1 MGVNIYGNY
10 GAPILAF
17 PTSCGD
23 EHEQE
28 GQGMIRTLTPYIE
41 AGRIRIFCI
50 NGVQS
55 DSFSNKGAHPFHRS
69 WMQAQYD
76 AYVANEVFPFIDS
89 QCQTPG
95 IGIATLGASLG
106 AYHAANTLF
115 KHPDH
120 VKRCYALSGIY
131 DMRDSMDGM
140 YDDNFY
146 FNNPVDYVANQSD
159 PWYLHQYASCD
170 IRSGNRLWSVGE
182 QRADLPN
189 VGDSQE
195 SRHCSSSGRLGPGG
209 RSRMALLASP
219 DVGIRRR
226 TLLKNSFASF
236 GSFSMAKKVT
246 GGCACGSIRYQL
258 LDKPMFVHCCHCD
271 DCQRLTGSAFVLN
284 AIIETQAIKLLRG
297 KPVAVPVPRENGPHD
312 IYRCPRCQTALWSD
326 YGRRPNLRFVRV
338 GTLDK
343 PGALKPDVHIY
354 TRWKAKW
361 LKLPK
366 RTPSFRD
373 YYNSSKLWPKASLKR
388 RNAALGKTE
397 S

>member
-170 IRSGNRLWSVGE
+170 IRFGNRLWSVGE

-189 VGDSQE
+189 VGDS
-195 SRHCSSSGRLGPGG
+195 
-209 RSRMALLASP
+209 
-219 DVGIRRR
+219 
-226 TLLKNSFASF
+226 K
-236 GSFSMAKKVT
+236 
-246 GGCACGSIRYQL
+246 
-258 LDKPMFVHCCHCD
+258 
-271 DCQRLTGSAFVLN
+271 
-284 AIIETQAIKLLRG
+284 
-297 KPVAVPVPRENGPHD
+297 
-312 IYRCPRCQTALWSD
+312 
-326 YGRRPNLRFVRV
+326 
-338 GTLDK
+338 
-343 PGALKPDVHIY
+343 
-354 TRWKAKW
+354 
-361 LKLPK
+361 
-366 RTPSFRD
+366 
-373 YYNSSKLWPKASLKR
+373 
-388 RNAALGKTE
+388 
-397 S
+397 